1 MNSNTNFLNEIKNIS
16 NDINVFIPSIKGD
29 VKCKPLN
36 LQQQKNILDDISSDA
51 SSILTFFNNSYK
63 TITQCIGDSKN
74 LLVID
79 RPNILISLRNNID
92 TMYEDINL
100 SKLLEKNK
108 EIEVGSVNEVIE
120 TNDFIFEVSIPT
132 LEQDYKS
139 NDYLIKA
146 FKGETKILGKLYV
159 NELSKFIKKI
169 TIKSSDNVIDFT
181 NCNIKD
187 KFNII
192 QNIETNNFKD
202 IYKFITNIR
211 DLETSFVTWN
221 EDTIDIGPELFVL

>member
-1 MNSNTNFLNEIKNIS
+1 MNSNTNFLTEIKNIS
-16 NDINVFIPSIKGD
+16 NDINVFIPSTKSD

-63 TITQCIGDSKN
+63 IINQCIENSKD

-92 TMYEDINL
+92 NMYDDVNL

-108 EIEVGSVNEVIE
+108 EIEVNSVNEVIE
-120 TNDFIFEVSIPT
+120 TNDFIFDVGIPT

-139 NDYLIKA
+139 NDYLVKA

-169 TIKSSDNVIDFT
+169 TIKSSENVIDFT
-181 NCNIKD
+181 DSSIKD

-202 IYKFITNIR
+202 IYKFITSIR
-211 DLETSFVTWN
+211 DLEKAFVTLN
-221 EDTIDIGPELFVL
+221 DETVDIGPELFVL

>member
-1 MNSNTNFLNEIKNIS
+1 MSNNTNFLNEIKNIS

-51 SSILTFFNNSYK
+51 SSILTFCNYSYK

-108 EIEVGSVNEVIE
+108 EIEVSSVNEVIE

-181 NCNIKD
+181 DCNIKD